1 MVATALLASLVM
13 LAGMFPISVAPRVKA
28 GMTTAPLFAATL
40 AVHPGGVVVAAVAWR
55 VAY

>member
-13 LAGMFPISVAPRVKA
+13 LAGMFPISVATRVKA